1 MDCLSHVY
9 QSPHSAG
16 SADLFTIF
24 MVVTELKLQDV
35 FISWHVPSNYRRLL
49 YTHSINGGA
58 LGKPGPNSARTRLVS
73 PLARRK
79 IKYSHIYKFCNKA
92 NGGRHSGCIP
102 GGEVALAAK
111 NWRVKILASMSRWF
125 LQRTQNK
132 GRIREKVGVLLI
144 RADCVQFSKRKL
156 TPWSFFPSHELPK
169 LCTLKFLIKRLFYPV
184 GCYLWN

>member
-1 MDCLSHVY
+1 MTPVY
-9 QSPHSAG
+9 CIVYGELPSAVN
-16 SADLFTIF
+16 LFD
-24 MVVTELKLQDV
+24 KA
-35 FISWHVPSNYRRLL
+35 RLIWL

-79 IKYSHIYKFCNKA
+79 IKYAHIYKFCKA

-156 TPWSFFPSHELPK
+156 TPWRFFPSHK
-169 LCTLKFLIKRLFYPV
+169 LNAR
-184 GCYLWN
+184 NQ

>member
-1 MDCLSHVY
+1 MLSNACHVLSECNAWFRHLPCLFVNCTQVHDFYHVIVARA
-9 QSPHSAG
+9 QPRSR
-16 SADLFTIF
+16 T
-24 MVVTELKLQDV
+24 
-35 FISWHVPSNYRRLL
+35 
-49 YTHSINGGA
+49 YTHSTNGGA
-58 LGKPGPNSARTRLVS
+58 LGKPGPNSVRTRLVS

-79 IKYSHIYKFCNKA
+79 IKYGHIYKFCNKA

-111 NWRVKILASMSRWF
+111 NWQVKILAYMLRWF

-156 TPWSFFPSHELPK
+156 TPWRFFPSHKLPK
-169 LCTLKFLIKRLFYPV
+169 LCTLKCLIKRLFYLV